1 MALVWIT
8 GLFGSGKTTLAK
20 ALKKNMLGE
29 GDNPILMDGDV
40 LREVLDFTEKGY
52 ALQDR
57 KQTCFLLC
65 KIS

>member
-8 GLFGSGKTTLAK
+8 GLSGSGKTTLAK

-40 LREVLDFTEKGY
+40 LREVRLYGK
-52 ALQDR
+52 R
-57 KQTCFLLC
+57 
-65 KIS
+65 IRSSR